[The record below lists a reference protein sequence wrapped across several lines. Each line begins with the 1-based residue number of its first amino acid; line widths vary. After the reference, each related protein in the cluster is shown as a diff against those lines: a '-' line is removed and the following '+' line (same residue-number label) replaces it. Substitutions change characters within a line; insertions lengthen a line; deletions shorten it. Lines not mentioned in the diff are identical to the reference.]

1 MTAGDTLPSA
11 EDRPLPTWTGEQ
23 LAVVLSVLFGVN
35 KRGGPD
41 TAAAATAL
49 EVSRRSVQRW
59 LRSGTGGAVR
69 MSKRHLEQ
77 VRDLAVP
84 DDVVRRDE
92 ERAAAY
98 ARDALERIALPKGRG
113 VLPAWRDQQWLD
125 QHLVTVID
133 LHLGLRQI
141 SLTRVTSRTQQRGER
156 TRAGTLLDFC
166 VVATRFHAQLLVHAV
181 LTEVQPWRVRGRA
194 RAPRQGASHTWLPDA
209 PHTDLSAMAVAHGL
223 R

>member
-1 MTAGDTLPSA
+1 VTAGDARPPA

-23 LAVVLSVLFGVN
+23 LAVVLGVLFGVN

-49 EVSRRSVQRW
+49 GVSRRSVQRW
-59 LRSGTGGAVR
+59 LRSGAGGAVR
-69 MSKRHLEQ
+69 MSKPHLEQ

-98 ARDALERIALPKGRG
+98 TRDALERIALPKGRG
-113 VLPAWRDQQWLD
+113 VLQAWRDQHWLD

-156 TRAGTLLDFC
+156 TRAGTLVDFC

-181 LTEVQPWRVRGRA
+181 LAEVQPWRVRGRA

-209 PHTDLSAMAVAHGL
+209 PHTDLSEMAVAHGL